1 VKLSLIE
8 EEIASGPGVRYL
20 SFEVIRREATMLDVT
35 IQSLGGVAVLRC
47 AGRIVGGRES
57 EILRVAVVSQ
67 SNARTVVLDLSEV
80 ETLDGRGIGILIS
93 LQGWA
98 HANGKK
104 LRLTNPSQPLLELLR
119 LTNLDSVFEIFS
131 PKDPALN
138 EALAD
143 LAAYKG

>member
-1 VKLSLIE
+1 
-8 EEIASGPGVRYL
+8 
-20 SFEVIRREATMLDVT
+20 MLDVT

-47 AGRIVGGRES
+47 AGRIMGGRES

-104 LRLTNPSQPLLELLR
+104 LRLTNPR
-119 LTNLDSVFEIFS
+119 ANLCLSCCDSRTWIQCLKS
-131 PKDPALN
+131 SRQRTLH
-138 EALAD
+138 
-143 LAAYKG
+143 